1 MAFEIVDGAT
11 GAPHISSEDLA
22 CMNESVLGARNCV
35 FPWGSQFA
43 ATVESANGL
52 TIASGSGMVGAKR
65 FWNKSNVT
73 LIIEN
78 GSQGQKRN
86 DVVVARYSK
95 SSDGRESVEPVVL
108 KGTPTAG
115 NPSDPAIGEND
126 LKLWRIPIDGITVG
140 SPEKLFS
147 AFSLPAA
154 LGGTGGVL
162 PVSKGGTGST
172 TAAAAR
178 TALGITPANIG
189 AAASGH
195 THSKLDAYPVGAVYM
210 SWNSTSPASLFG
222 GSWTAI
228 TGRFPYFNAGTGTG
242 GSNTHTL
249 TVGQMPKHNH
259 NMSIWLNNGT
269 GTTGGGGTYGFTY
282 SDYGGYTGGNWDTKW
297 VSETGSGESHNNM
310 PAYQTLYAW
319 RRTA

>member
-22 CMNESVLGARNCV
+22 CMNESVLGAKNCV

-43 ATVESANGL
+43 ATVESANSL

-65 FWNKSNVT
+65 FWSKSSVNLT
-73 LIIEN
+73 IEN
-78 GSQGQKRN
+78 GSQSQRRN
-86 DVVVARYSK
+86 DLVVARYSK
-95 SSDGRESVEPVVL
+95 TSDGHESVEPIVL
-108 KGTPTAG
+108 KGTPTTD

-126 LKLWRIPIDGITVG
+126 LKLWRVPISGISVG
-140 SPEKLFS
+140 TPVKLFS
-147 AFSLPAA
+147 TYRLPAD
-154 LGGTGGVL
+154 LGGADEKAITEL
-162 PVSKGGTGST
+162 NARLDAILSK
-172 TAAAAR
+172 
-178 TALGITPANIG
+178 
-189 AAASGH
+189 
-195 THSKLDAYPVGAVYM
+195 AYPVGSVYI
-210 SWNSTSPASLFG
+210 SWNPTSPASLFG